1 MSRTTDMTTGNPGK
15 LILKF
20 SWPLILTNMGQQ
32 LYMIVDA
39 AIVGRGVGVKALA
52 AVGSADWIYWLILWT
67 VIGLTQ
73 GFSVFISRYFGD
85 KNYRDMNRTIAMSTL
100 LCAIIGFIITLAGLM
115 SARPVLDALK
125 TPDDIIGNASV
136 YLLTMTS
143 GTIIVSAYNMAS
155 SILRAVG
162 DSKSPLIGMLI
173 AAFLNICLDLIFVM
187 IFRWGVFGAA
197 FASVLSQLVAFFYCF
212 VQIGKIEN
220 VKFNKEIWKPD
231 FKMIRKLL
239 TFSIPL
245 SLQYMV
251 IALGGIIL
259 QSTINL
265 QGSFFVAGYT
275 AVNKL
280 YGLLEC
286 TAISLGTA
294 FSTFFAQNFGASN
307 KERIKEG
314 IKTGIKLC
322 LAASVVISVIILLF
336 GKQMLMLF
344 LDVTEKGG
352 TQAMEI
358 AWHYLWIMALWLA
371 VLYIIYVYRS
381 ILQAVGISL
390 WSMISGFGE
399 LAVRVIMG
407 KAVILWLGI
416 DTLFYI
422 EPMAWVAALLFVMI
436 PYYVGKNKYLS

>member
-1 MSRTTDMTTGNPGK
+1 MSRTTDMTIGNPGK

-85 KNYRDMNRTIAMSTL
+85 KNYRDMNRTIAMSTV

-115 SARPVLDALK
+115 TARPLLAALK

-173 AAFLNICLDLIFVM
+173 AAFLNICLDVIFVM
-187 IFRWGVFGAA
+187 VFRWGVFGAA

-220 VKFNKEIWKPD
+220 MKFNKGIWKPD

-239 TFSIPL
+239 VFSIPL

-259 QSTINL
+259 QSTITL

-322 LAASVVISVIILLF
+322 LAASVVISFIILLF

-358 AWHYLWIMALWLA
+358 AWRYLWIMALWLA

-390 WSMISGFGE
+390 WSMVSGFGE